1 MNEKALLKPVSAE
14 KAWWLR
20 ALLVLQ
26 APRAVFAA
34 LRDESVEDQDARAES
49 LVLIGFLAGIG
60 AVLGT
65 GVAGRLLDDP
75 GGGLVVVAAWAVFAG
90 AIYGSVTVFAGGLS
104 LRWAERGLGGDGSWR
119 RPRRRSLGGSSAC
132 TCGRCRTDR
141 GRCDRLR
148 A

>member
-1 MNEKALLKPVSAE
+1 MNEKALLEPVSAE

-20 ALLVLQ
+20 AVLVLQ

-34 LRDESVEDQDARAES
+34 LRGESVDDQDARAEP

-75 GGGLVVVAAWAVFAG
+75 GGGLLVVAAWDM
-90 AIYGSVTVFAGGLS
+90 TTKPGL
-104 LRWAERGLGGDGSWR
+104 
-119 RPRRRSLGGSSAC
+119 
-132 TCGRCRTDR
+132 
-141 GRCDRLR
+141 
-148 A
+148 